1 MAGNSLLEH
10 SEKAEMK
17 VVTLTATQV
26 EMTAQQTKM
35 VIVLDTIE
43 VVAQVI
49 NSR

>member
-1 MAGNSLLEH
+1 MAGNSLRA

-26 EMTAQQTKM
+26 DDSTANKNGYSAS
-35 VIVLDTIE
+35 DTIE